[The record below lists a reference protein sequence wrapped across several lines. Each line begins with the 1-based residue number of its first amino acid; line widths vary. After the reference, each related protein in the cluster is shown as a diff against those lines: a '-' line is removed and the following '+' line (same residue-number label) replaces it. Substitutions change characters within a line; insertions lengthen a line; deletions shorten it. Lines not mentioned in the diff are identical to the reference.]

1 MYTLI
6 EHKKLDTAAASITFS
21 NIPQNFTDLYLVTSL
36 RSTISATA
44 VTARVKF
51 NSSDANFSLRR
62 LIGLG
67 NIGVGSDTGSYTN
80 EFVTVTGA
88 NSSANTFSS
97 VGMYIPNYRG
107 SNSKAFSIDSVYE
120 NNATTAYTI
129 IYSSNWA
136 QSEAINSIELYPNTD
151 SFSVGSSATL
161 YGINRTSA
169 IGAPKAIGGN
179 ITYANGYWVH
189 TFTGSGTFSAQED
202 LEIEH
207 LVIAGGGG
215 GGYGGGGGA
224 GGYRSNVAGEIS
236 GGNTSGGAAV
246 PVSKGTSVGVLV
258 GAGGNGGASL
268 NGSNGAQSIFGAI
281 ISEGGGGG
289 GREPNN
295 GSTGGSGGG
304 GAFTSSTTGSGSRR
318 SGGAGTSGQGFAG
331 GYGEYNGTPV
341 GGGGGGGAGAV
352 GNNYGGPANGGA
364 GVYSSITGTYT
375 PRGGGGGGVYR
386 SVTAPVGGLG
396 GGGNGALLG
405 STGGSGT
412 ANTGGGGGGGSTGG
426 NGGSGVVIVR
436 YRA

>member
-169 IGAPKAIGGN
+169 IGKPKAIGGN

-189 TFTGSGTFSAQED
+189 TFTGSGTFYAQED
-202 LEIEH
+202 LEVDA
-207 LVIAGGGG
+207 LVVAGGGG
-215 GGYGGGGGA
+215 GCGAYGGA
-224 GGYRSNVAGEIS
+224 GAGGFLALSSLNIS
-236 GGNTSGGAAV
+236 SGSV
-246 PVSKGTSVGVLV
+246 PILV
-258 GAGGNGGASL
+258 GAGGTPTSTPIGN
-268 NGSNGAQSIFGAI
+268 NGSDSFFGSNKAL
-281 ISEGGGGG
+281 GGGG
-289 GREPNN
+289 GRADAN
-295 GSTGGSGGG
+295 GLPGGSGGG
-304 GAFTSSTTGSGSRR
+304 GGGPGYSG
-318 SGGAGTSGQGFAG
+318 GLGTAGQGNNGGVGAGTSGFQA
-331 GYGEYNGTPV
+331 
-341 GGGGGGGAGAV
+341 GGGGGGAGAV
-352 GNNYGGPANGGA
+352 GGNAPGNQSGGNGGA
-364 GVYSSITGTYT
+364 GAIWDGAYYA
-375 PRGGGGGGVYR
+375 GGGGGAGY
-386 SVTAPVGGLG
+386 
-396 GGGNGALLG
+396 GNSGT
-405 STGGSGT
+405 STGGSGGIGGGGRGAAQVGATTLQTPT
-412 ANTGGGGGGGSTGG
+412 AGTTNTGGGGGTGMNSLG
-426 NGGSGVVIVR
+426 AAGGSGVVIVR
-436 YRA
+436 YRAD

>member
-21 NIPQNFTDLYLVTSL
+21 NIPQNFTDLYLMVSL
-36 RSTISATA
+36 RNDTNNDEIGLLL
-44 VTARVKF
+44 
-51 NSSDANFSLRR
+51 NGSSSNFSQRSLRGEGTTVLSQSR
-62 LIGLG
+62 TTNSLWLG
-67 NIGVGSDTGSYTN
+67 ATKSPYT
-80 EFVTVTGA
+80 
-88 NSSANTFSS
+88 ANTF
-97 VGMYIPNYRG
+97 GNCQLYIPNYT
-107 SNSKAFSIDSVYE
+107 SSANKSLSFDSSLE
-120 NNATTAYTI
+120 NNATDGRNGI
-129 IYSSNWA
+129 N
-136 QSEAINSIELYPNTD
+136 AILWSVTDAITSIELDANAN
-151 SFSVGSSATL
+151 FAQNSSATL
-161 YGINRTSA
+161 YGITRTSA
-169 IGAPKAIGGN
+169 IGRPKAIGGN

-189 TFTGSGTFSAQED
+189 TFTGSGTFATLED
-202 LEIEH
+202 LEVEY
-207 LVIAGGGG
+207 LVVAGGGG
-215 GGYGGGGGA
+215 GSYPGGGGA
-224 GGYRSNVAGEIS
+224 GGYRSTVAGELS

-341 GGGGGGGAGAV
+341 SGGGGGGAGAV

-375 PRGGGGGGVYR
+375 PRGGGGGGAYR

-436 YRA
+436 YRAD